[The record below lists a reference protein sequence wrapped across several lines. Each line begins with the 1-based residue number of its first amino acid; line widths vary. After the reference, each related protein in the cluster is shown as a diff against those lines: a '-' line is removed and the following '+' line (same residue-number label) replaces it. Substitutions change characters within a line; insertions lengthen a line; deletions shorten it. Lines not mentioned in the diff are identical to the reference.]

1 MTKFKYVNWAQR
13 VLPVA
18 PFFFLLIANAFG
30 AADKILTPIKTFE
43 TGSEISSIRWN
54 SQGDVLATSGGEP
67 NIRLWSNEGTLI
79 DKIDT
84 HTARVMG
91 LAWKPDGYLLA
102 STNCDLR
109 DATQMHCVGGS
120 AHLWNLRTKTEE
132 RELLHPHPHDHDQ
145 TSSRMAQKEGLA
157 SAIDPHSRPG
167 GELRAISWSRDG
179 RFIAISDAS
188 GILTVLNAASGDI
201 VLREKTQWVIS
212 ALDWSAD
219 GLLASAS
226 LDNTIVV
233 RDIQRMKMIGTLR
246 GQDANILSLAWH
258 PRLPLLASGAGNKT
272 VVIWDVAADKIVKT
286 LNSFDAA
293 VRALAWHPEGNYL
306 AASSYTMGAGGGA
319 VLIFDTKTWQQIGQG
334 AVHRGAHIS
343 VLAWDANGDRIATGG
358 DDRIV
363 GLWRFTP

>member
-1 MTKFKYVNWAQR
+1 MAKYKYVHLAQR

-43 TGSEISSIRWN
+43 TGSLISSVRWN
-54 SQGDVLATSGGEP
+54 SQGDVLATSGAES
-67 NIRLWSNEGTLI
+67 NIRLWSNEGALI
-79 DKIDT
+79 DKVDT
-84 HTARVMG
+84 HTSRVMG

-102 STNCDLR
+102 TTNCNQR
-109 DATQMHCVGGS
+109 DATQMHCLEGS
-120 AHLWNLRTKTEE
+120 AHLWNLRTKKEE
-132 RELLHPHPHDHDQ
+132 RELLHPHPHDHNYV
-145 TSSRMAQKEGLA
+145 SSRMAQKEGLA

-167 GELRAISWSRDG
+167 DELRAISWSRDG
-179 RFIAISDAS
+179 RFIAIGDAT
-188 GILTVLNAASGDI
+188 GILRVLDAASGEI
-201 VLREKTQWVIS
+201 LLQEKTQWVIS

-233 RDIQRMKMIGTLR
+233 RDIQRKKIMATLR

-272 VVIWDVAADKIVKT
+272 VVIWDVAADKIVQT
-286 LNSFDAA
+286 LTSFDAA
-293 VRALAWHPEGNYL
+293 VRAVAWHPEGNYL
-306 AASSYTMGAGGGA
+306 AATSYTMGAGGGA
-319 VLIFDTKTWQQIGQG
+319 VLIFDTKTWKQVGQG
-334 AVHRGAHIS
+334 AVHPGAHIR
-343 VLAWDANGDRIATGG
+343 VLAWDPMGDRIATGG